1 MKILTRAL
9 FLITGLSLVGVYML
23 WSAFGT
29 PSFKAEE
36 VAPPT
41 QQSSN
46 HPGHETA
53 PPTSILTTGLEQDF
67 LQLSN
72 SDKAHR
78 LLAAALNAQSA
89 TDYLSFL
96 EDLADFRPHYAAMHA
111 KVLITFCSEGHIH
124 AQEVLNA
131 PPGMIK
137 IRRQWCESLDQSG
150 AETLA
155 LLAESLPKPK
165 DEVDRMAQ
173 HPFLGPAM
181 TIEHALST
189 AENNEQWSTTFSE
202 LVENAETWE
211 ELLDLR
217 DWNLTSSG
225 EFNMSPKWDLGA
237 DLWKDRYPV
246 ANLVNSQNVALQLY
260 MCERFGGCEQTQFIR
275 MNLCSSTAFVG
286 AYCPDGTSIQ
296 DVLYMT
302 TPPIDWELAQEILWR
317 LRHRK
322 P

>member
-9 FLITGLSLVGVYML
+9 FLVTGLTLVGVYML

-41 QQSSN
+41 QQPSN

-53 PPTSILTTGLEQDF
+53 PPTSIFTTGLKQDF

-189 AENNEQWSTTFSE
+189 AENNEQWSATFSE